1 MLKDHPDSILVNER
15 MNVVDVTVEGTD
27 CYVAN
32 GHVNHNTTPGGLS
45 LPFHASTRISLSG
58 GTQIKGKNDEL
69 IGINVIATVVKNK
82 VAAPFRKIL
91 FQIHFG
97 RGIVEHEEL
106 FDVLRE
112 HCDKGKVEKD
122 DKLLSVSGTGSWKD
136 LTVTDVKT
144 GEVLLEKKFYKN
156 DFGDIMRDPQ
166 YRMYVSDIV
175 EATLTKTPEQ
185 FKADQY
191 DIPADVDENG
201 YNALETDEVV
211 AE

>member
-1 MLKDHPDSILVNER
+1 MLKDHPNSVVIEEAIK
-15 MNVVDVTVEGTD
+15 VVDVTVEGTD
-27 CYVAN
+27 CYIAN
-32 GHVNHNTTPGGLS
+32 GQINHNTTPGGLS
-45 LPFHASTRISLSG
+45 LPFHASTRIALSG

-69 IGINVIATVVKNK
+69 IGINVIGTVIKNK

-112 HCDKGKVEKD
+112 HCDKNKVEKD
-122 DKLLSVSGTGSWKD
+122 GKLLSISGTSSWKELSVAD
-136 LTVTDVKT
+136 AKT
-144 GEVLLEKKFYKN
+144 GEVLVDKKFYKAE
-156 DFGDIMRDPQ
+156 FGDIMRDPQ
-166 YRMYVSDIV
+166 YRAYVNDII
-175 EATLTKTPEQ
+175 EASLTKTPEQ

-201 YNALETDEVV
+201 YSALETDEAA